1 MAAPASGFDVQRVV
15 WSAAIVVFLAL
26 AVGAPVQI
34 LRAQADKER
43 AEKASAASDAPAAT
57 PDATGTATVKMVSI
71 SFRPADLAVRKGT
84 EVVFENDDVAPHT
97 VTAADG
103 GPIDSGTLGP
113 RKVFRL
119 VINEPFEYV
128 CLIHP
133 NMKGKVVLS
142 G

>member
-1 MAAPASGFDVQRVV
+1 MAAPASKVDVQRVV

-34 LRAQADKER
+34 LRAQADKDKAER
-43 AEKASAASDAPAAT
+43 AAAGAAAT

-71 SFRPADLAVRKGT
+71 SFQPSELAVRKGT

-97 VTAADG
+97 VTAVEPG
-103 GPIDSGTLGP
+103 GVDSGTLGP
-113 RKVFRL
+113 RKVFKL

-133 NMKGKVVLS
+133 SMKGKVVLS

>member
-1 MAAPASGFDVQRVV
+1 VVASGSKLDVQRAV
-15 WSAAIVVFLAL
+15 WSVALLVFLAL

-34 LRAQADKER
+34 ARAQSAKDKAR
-43 AEKASAASDAPAAT
+43 QAATAPSSPAPAGT
-57 PDATGTATVKMVSI
+57 TGTATVKMVSI
-71 SFRPADLAVRKGT
+71 SFQPSQLEVRKGT

-97 VTAADG
+97 VTAVG
-103 GPIDSGTLGP
+103 GGAIDSGTLTP
-113 RKVFRL
+113 RKVFKL

-133 NMKGKVVLS
+133 NMKGKIVLS

>member
-1 MAAPASGFDVQRVV
+1 MAAPASKLDVQRAV
-15 WSAAIVVFLAL
+15 WSAALLVFLAL

-34 LRAQADKER
+34 VRAQSAKDK
-43 AEKASAASDAPAAT
+43 AQKAAAAPSSPAPAGT
-57 PDATGTATVKMVSI
+57 TGTATVKMVSI
-71 SFRPADLAVRKGT
+71 SFQPGQLEVRKGT

-97 VTAADG
+97 VTAVG
-103 GPIDSGTLGP
+103 GGAIDSGTLTP
-113 RKVFRL
+113 RKVFKL

-133 NMKGKVVLS
+133 SMKGKIVLS